1 MLEKSPFWVNRK
13 YKQAHRELTFKQ
25 QSNILDVFRGAL
37 LTVDSL
43 FNKGQLFNKILPQS
57 QEQIEQEE
65 HEIESNFVSGTWWIP
80 EQQTSK
86 G

>member
-13 YKQAHRELTFKQ
+13 AKQAQRELMLKQ
-25 QSNILDVFRGAL
+25 QSNILDVYRAFL
-37 LTVDSL
+37 LTIDSVL
-43 FNKGQLFNKILPQS
+43 NKGKQFSQIFPQS

-65 HEIESNFVSGTWWIP
+65 HESESNFVSGTWWIP